1 MPRVK
6 VKTLGIL
13 YTQSGR
19 LERVVEVPEGATVMD
34 VLKIVAVREESI
46 AGELFKKDLEELNEE
61 NRVLLNGREIA
72 YLPDKEK
79 TRVSDGDEIVVIPPV
94 GGGLLPGLA

>member
-19 LERVVEVPEGATVMD
+19 LERVIEVPEGSTVID
-34 VLKIVAVREESI
+34 VLKIVASTEESI
-46 AGELFKKDLEELNEE
+46 ADELFKKGLEELNEE

-72 YLPDKEK
+72 YLPGKEK
-79 TRVSDGDEIVVIPPV
+79 TVVKEGDEIVVIPPV
-94 GGGLLPGLA
+94 GGG